1 MAQNRNLSGQS
12 IFAAI
17 VAFLLLC
24 TAGGALLAATA
35 IPFTAA
41 SGTAANAVTATFET
55 LPSKIDFAHPSEQST
70 LYSADGQKIASFYSE
85 NRVIVDSSQIS
96 PFIKN
101 AAVAI
106 EDQRFYQ
113 HHGLD
118 VKGVVGAVINNA
130 SGNAIAGGSTI
141 TQQFVKNTLLEE
153 GRIAGNTDQ
162 IAAATERSI
171 TRKLNEARYAVAV
184 ENKMSKDEILT
195 GYLNVAQFG
204 PSQWGVE
211 AASQYF
217 YGKHAKDVT
226 LPQAAMLAGITQ
238 SPGKWNPVTN
248 PELAKKRRDTVLAKM
263 HELGMI
269 SEAQM
274 REGIDTPI
282 KDMLNITKSV
292 NGCAAAGDNAY
303 FCELVTKQLLD
314 SPILGENRD
323 ERLSKL
329 YRGGLQIYTTLDLT
343 RQKAAYD
350 AIVKQTPVD
359 DPSSIEMALSSVE
372 PGTGK
377 IQAMVQNTR
386 YGNPSNEDP
395 DQTKLNLNVGEDL
408 GGGAG
413 YPGGSTFKAYTL
425 VQWIKDGHSENDRVY
440 SARQTFRKAS
450 WNIPCAPTYA
460 ADYSPGNL
468 DGLGYA
474 RGNMSIKDIIRRS
487 VNAGA
492 VAMGNKENLCE
503 LDKTVSAMGLKRG
516 ELGRENSPSSNLTR
530 KHRGD
535 LVKVGEPLPLDLN
548 PSMLLGSNTVTPLS
562 QATAMAT
569 LAAEGKYCRPIS
581 FTKITDTDGK
591 VIGTQ
596 EPECRQVLEKSVAQ
610 KATAVLKGVVA
621 PGYTGSEAVLAN
633 NRPAA
638 GKSGTANEDWAAWF
652 IGYTPQ
658 LATAVWQGH
667 MEGFISMFNTTINGV
682 FNREVYGGLYPARA
696 FKIYTDAA
704 LKDQPIQQ
712 FGTPP
717 TTVSAPNTAENSALS
732 NAPAKPAPKPSATP
746 SPTPSTSAPAKND
759 APKKEAPK
767 KEAPKKEAPKK
778 EAPKTH
784 DPGTY
789 SRRTNGNG

>member
-162 IAAATERSI
+162 IAAPTERSI

-226 LPQAAMLAGITQ
+226 LPQARMLAGITQ

-292 NGCAAAGDNAY
+292 NGCAA
-303 FCELVTKQLLD
+303 
-314 SPILGENRD
+314 
-323 ERLSKL
+323 
-329 YRGGLQIYTTLDLT
+329 RG
-343 RQKAAYD
+343 
-350 AIVKQTPVD
+350 
-359 DPSSIEMALSSVE
+359 
-372 PGTGK
+372 
-377 IQAMVQNTR
+377 
-386 YGNPSNEDP
+386 
-395 DQTKLNLNVGEDL
+395 
-408 GGGAG
+408 
-413 YPGGSTFKAYTL
+413 
-425 VQWIKDGHSENDRVY
+425 
-440 SARQTFRKAS
+440 
-450 WNIPCAPTYA
+450 
-460 ADYSPGNL
+460 
-468 DGLGYA
+468 
-474 RGNMSIKDIIRRS
+474 
-487 VNAGA
+487 
-492 VAMGNKENLCE
+492 
-503 LDKTVSAMGLKRG
+503 
-516 ELGRENSPSSNLTR
+516 
-530 KHRGD
+530 
-535 LVKVGEPLPLDLN
+535 
-548 PSMLLGSNTVTPLS
+548 
-562 QATAMAT
+562 
-569 LAAEGKYCRPIS
+569 
-581 FTKITDTDGK
+581 
-591 VIGTQ
+591 
-596 EPECRQVLEKSVAQ
+596 
-610 KATAVLKGVVA
+610 
-621 PGYTGSEAVLAN
+621 
-633 NRPAA
+633 
-638 GKSGTANEDWAAWF
+638 
-652 IGYTPQ
+652 
-658 LATAVWQGH
+658 
-667 MEGFISMFNTTINGV
+667 
-682 FNREVYGGLYPARA
+682 
-696 FKIYTDAA
+696 
-704 LKDQPIQQ
+704 
-712 FGTPP
+712 
-717 TTVSAPNTAENSALS
+717 
-732 NAPAKPAPKPSATP
+732 
-746 SPTPSTSAPAKND
+746 
-759 APKKEAPK
+759 
-767 KEAPKKEAPKK
+767 
-778 EAPKTH
+778 
-784 DPGTY
+784 
-789 SRRTNGNG
+789 